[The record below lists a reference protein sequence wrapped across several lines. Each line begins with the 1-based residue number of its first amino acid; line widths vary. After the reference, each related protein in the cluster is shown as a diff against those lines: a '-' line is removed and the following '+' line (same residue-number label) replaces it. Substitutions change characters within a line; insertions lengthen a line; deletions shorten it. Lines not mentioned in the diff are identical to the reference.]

1 MSAAVYGSSTVKRQR
16 RSQAQLA
23 DLDEAIVT
31 AVLADHPVTL
41 RGVYY
46 RVVSAGA
53 VEKTENGY
61 RAVGRRLLALRRA
74 GVVPY
79 GYITDGTRYVLRP
92 NTWEDSEA
100 ALDALASSYRK
111 MLWLDQDVSVQ
122 LFTEKDAISGVIWPV
137 ANRWDVPLGV
147 VRGYA
152 SETFAYEMAD
162 ALDPAGRT
170 MIYQLGDHDPS
181 GVNAWDVFC
190 TKVREFAPDV
200 DVVFERL
207 AVTPDQIVEWSL
219 PTRPTKSTDTR
230 AKNFVGES
238 VEVDAIPAPMLRT
251 LVEDAIT
258 AHIDQDALR
267 LTREVEEQ
275 ERMGLAALA
284 GEGWPE

>member
-1 MSAAVYGSSTVKRQR
+1 MTATVYGASTVKRQR
-16 RSQAQLA
+16 RSQAQMGE
-23 DLDEAIVT
+23 LDDAIVA
-31 AVLADHPVTL
+31 AVEADHPVTL

-74 GVVPY
+74 GRVPY
-79 GYITDGTRYVLRP
+79 GHITDGTRYVLHRP
-92 NTWEDSEA
+92 SWSDPGA
-100 ALDALASSYRK
+100 ALDALSSSYRK
-111 MLWLDQDVSVQ
+111 MLWLDQDVTVQ
-122 LFTEKDAISGVIWPV
+122 LFSEKDAITGVV
-137 ANRWDVPLGV
+137 AKVADRWDVPIGIS
-147 VRGYA
+147 RGYS
-152 SETFAYEMAD
+152 SETFAYEVAD
-162 ALDPAGRT
+162 NLDRDRT
-170 MIYQLGDHDPS
+170 TVIYQLGDHDPS

-207 AVTPDQIVEWSL
+207 AVTPEQIVQWQL
-219 PTRPTKSTDTR
+219 PTRPTKTTDSR

-238 VEVDAIPAPMLRT
+238 VEVDAIPAPVLRD

-258 AHIDQDALR
+258 SHLNPYR
-267 LTREVEEQ
+267 LAATRVIEEQ

-284 GEGWPE
+284 GEGWPA